1 MICTKPSLFLE
12 KELEESAPTRR
23 EVRISIFHVQ
33 KKWDR
38 N

>member
-12 KELEESAPTRR
+12 KELEGLAPTRR
-23 EVRISIFHVQ
+23 EVRISIFLVQ